1 MIAIIKPKELEN
13 LCNDIFLKYI
23 ENKKNI
29 YNFNDL
35 IINNILSLDGK
46 TANGSEINTVNGKI
60 KKINAMSA
68 YSIKYNKTLATE
80 FIKDKS
86 NEIPTG
92 LKLLKRIDIT
102 NLIITFDTL
111 NTQEKTI
118 KYIKS
123 NKGHYV
129 VPVKDNHKDLC
140 NELKTYFKEEK
151 NLNIIRKFC

>member
-35 IINNILSLDGK
+35 IINDILSLDGK

-92 LKLLKRIDIT
+92 TKLLKRIDIT
-102 NLIITFDTL
+102 NMIIT
-111 NTQEKTI
+111 KI
-118 KYIKS
+118 
-123 NKGHYV
+123 YV
-129 VPVKDNHKDLC
+129 TN
-140 NELKTYFKEEK
+140 
-151 NLNIIRKFC
+151 